1 MAVLMSAATKYFIQR
16 ARITHGKK
24 YSYAKSIYVQARQKL
39 TITCKKHGDFTQ
51 TADSHLR
58 GTGCPGCAIDRRTA
72 IRCMNT
78 KDFVSKA
85 RKIHGE
91 KYDYRSVRY
100 TRSADKVTIIC
111 PKHGKWRQTPNN
123 HLHGFGCEKCGKDRL
138 RIAFADDLVSFVK
151 KARKIHGEKFE
162 YPSQYVN
169 QNTPIEIKCAIH
181 GIFIQRPTTHIKS
194 SFGCPKCALDNPI
207 KATLLSHE
215 QFVQKAKKVHGS
227 KYSYPDRYKKSL
239 QHIQIKCPKHGL
251 FKQTPN
257 NHLHGHGC
265 KFCQAEDA
273 AARVRLSHD
282 QFLKRA
288 RKIHGN
294 KFEYPETYH
303 ASIRPIAIVCPTHG
317 RFKQTPNTHLGGAGC
332 PKCMESLGERRIAR
346 MLEVLKINHESQKKF
361 SDCVDKR
368 PLRFDFWLPDFNVL
382 IEYDGPQHFESK
394 EYFGGKSNF
403 ESTIRRD
410 RIKSCYAQKKKIRL
424 IRVKYTETK
433 VERFLACALGISIDE
448 KSLRWRG
455 RKQ

>member
-58 GTGCPGCAIDRRTA
+58 GTGCPKCGIERRSDSQ
-72 IRCMNT
+72 RM
-78 KDFVSKA
+78 DSEGFVSKA
-85 RKIHGE
+85 RKIHGD
-91 KYDYRSVRY
+91 KYDYRAVRY
-100 TRSADKVTIIC
+100 RKSSEKVTIIC
-111 PKHGKWRQTPNN
+111 PRHGSWKQTPNN
-123 HLHGFGCEKCGKDRL
+123 HLNGFGCNKCGRETL
-138 RIAFADDLVSFVK
+138 RSAFADDLKSFVK
-151 KARKIHGEKFE
+151 KAIKSHGYKFE

-169 QNTPIEIKCAIH
+169 QNTAINIKCPIH
-181 GIFIQRPTTHIKS
+181 GLFTQRPAEHLKS
-194 SFGCPKCALDNPI
+194 TFGCPQCARESHG
-207 KATLLSHE
+207 KTHLLSHD
-215 QFVQKAKKVHGS
+215 QFVKKARKIHGR
-227 KYSYPDRYKKSL
+227 KYSYPERYKASL
-239 QHIQIKCPKHGL
+239 QQLGIQCRKHGV

-257 NHLHGHGC
+257 NHLNGHGC
-265 KFCQAEDA
+265 RFCQAEDSA
-273 AARVRLSHD
+273 ERVRLSHD
-282 QFLKRA
+282 EFVARA
-288 RKIHGN
+288 RKIHG
-294 KFEYPETYH
+294 KRFEYPEKYH
-303 ASIRPIAIVCPTHG
+303 ASIQPIVIVCTKHG

-394 EYFGGKSNF
+394 EYFGGKCNF

-455 RKQ
+455 RNQ